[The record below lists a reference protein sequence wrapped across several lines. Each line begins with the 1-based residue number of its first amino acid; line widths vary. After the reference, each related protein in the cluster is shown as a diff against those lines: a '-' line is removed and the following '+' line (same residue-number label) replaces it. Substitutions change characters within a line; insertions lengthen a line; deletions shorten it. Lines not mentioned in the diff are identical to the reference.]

1 MSSMKNYKSL
11 VKQTFLYI
19 TRALSEGYTLNKVNK
34 DLRKLVNSYPGLNKN
49 ERYSI
54 YREVYVLIRA
64 TRHSENW
71 EKKIAKRETY
81 DDVLRV
87 IRKAD
92 KNVKLRAKKAMTR
105 ASLNG
110 SENVF
115 FMCSIH
121 NKCRELHKPYQG
133 QIFVDR
139 FWRSKVSGKEYY
151 SVLSYIKNH
160 KTMTVQEAM
169 QEPIWLVTADYCK
182 HYFIPLD
189 TGTVLH
195 NSARK
200 IAEGYKKTVKKYTP
214 EEYYS
219 VRSKIYESMDKIH
232 PCKEFKKKYM

>member
-1 MSSMKNYKSL
+1 MTSMKNYKSL

-19 TRALSEGYTLNKVNK
+19 TRALSEGYTLNRSSKE
-34 DLRKLVNSYPGLNKN
+34 LRKLVNSYPGLTRN
-49 ERYSI
+49 ERYYI
-54 YREVYVLIRA
+54 YREAYVTLRAIR
-64 TRHSENW
+64 HYDEW
-71 EKKIAKRETY
+71 EKELSKRKHY
-81 DDVLRV
+81 DNILRV

-105 ASLNG
+105 ASLN
-110 SENVF
+110 SSDNVF

-121 NKCRELHKPYQG
+121 NKCRKLHKPYQG

-182 HYFIPLD
+182 HYFIPLN
-189 TGTVLH
+189 TSTVLH

-200 IAEGYKKTVKKYTP
+200 IAEGYRKTVKKYTA

-219 VRSKIYESMDKIH
+219 VRSKVYEAMDKMH
-232 PCKEFKKKYM
+232 PCKEFKKFI

>member
-1 MSSMKNYKSL
+1 MKNYKSL

-19 TRALSEGYTLNKVNK
+19 TRACSEGYSLNKVSK
-34 DLRKLVNSYPGLNKN
+34 GLRNLVNSYPGLNKN

-54 YREVYVLIRA
+54 YREAYVTVRA
-64 TRHSENW
+64 IRHSDEW
-71 EKKIAKRETY
+71 YKKLAKRETY
-81 DDVLRV
+81 DNILRV

-110 SENVF
+110 SNNIF

-139 FWRSKVSGKEYY
+139 FWRGKVSGKEYY

-189 TGTVLH
+189 TDTVLH
-195 NSARK
+195 SSARK

-219 VRSKIYESMDKIH
+219 VRSKVFEAMDKEY
-232 PCKEFKKKYM
+232 PCNEFKKFI

>member
-1 MSSMKNYKSL
+1 MTSMKNYKSL

-19 TRALSEGYTLNKVNK
+19 TRACSEEYSLNKINK
-34 DLRKLVNSYPGLNKN
+34 GLRKLVNSYPGLNKN

-54 YREVYVLIRA
+54 YREAYVTVRA
-64 TRHSENW
+64 VRHSDEW
-71 EKKIAKRETY
+71 YKKLAKRETY
-81 DDVLRV
+81 DNILRV

-110 SENVF
+110 SNNVF

-139 FWRSKVSGKEYY
+139 FWRGKVSGKEYY

-189 TGTVLH
+189 TATVLH
-195 NSARK
+195 SSARK
-200 IAEGYKKTVKKYTP
+200 IAERYKKTVKKYTP

-219 VRSKIYESMDKIH
+219 VRSKVFEAMDKEY
-232 PCKEFKKKYM
+232 PCNEFKKFI